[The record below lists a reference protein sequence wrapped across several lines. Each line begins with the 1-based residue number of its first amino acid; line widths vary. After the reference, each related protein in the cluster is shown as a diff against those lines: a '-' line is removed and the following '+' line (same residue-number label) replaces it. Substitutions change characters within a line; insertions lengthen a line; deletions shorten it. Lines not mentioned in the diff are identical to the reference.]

1 MWNIL
6 VHRVILRLASALCSA
21 VSDECVSCH
30 TLPFLISFQRQ
41 KCKTLELL
49 LVGPNPDI
57 CVQRSGQRQEKG
69 KLEVLQKKVTNIKWI
84 FCS

>member
-6 VHRVILRLASALCSA
+6 VHRVILRLAGALCSA
-21 VSDECVSCH
+21 VSDESVSCH
-30 TLPFLISFQRQ
+30 TLPFLVSFQPQ

-57 CVQRSGQRQEKG
+57 SVQRSGHGQDKR
-69 KLEVLQKKVTNIKWI
+69 KLEVLHKKSYKN
-84 FCS
+84 

>member
-57 CVQRSGQRQEKG
+57 CVQRSGHGQEKW
-69 KLEVLQKKVTNIKWI
+69 KLEVLHKKRYKY
-84 FCS
+84 